1 MGKIKICLVGAG
13 RAGEV
18 HGDVYFNYIPDAEIT
33 SVFDT
38 DILKAKKLA
47 DKYNIDKK
55 WFKMHHIY

>member
-18 HGDVYFNYIPDAEIT
+18 HGDVYFNYISDAEIT

-38 DILKAKKLA
+38 MKK
-47 DKYNIDKK
+47 I
-55 WFKMHHIY
+55 